1 MPETKTLLG
10 VEVKSADE
18 GKALVKFA
26 AYDEIDHHGDVTL
39 KGAFR
44 DGKSVLVS
52 SYNHASWGGALPV
65 GKGVIRDSADGKSAV
80 AELQFFMNTQAGRET
95 FETVKA
101 TGELQQW
108 SYGFNVEDQEQGE
121 FEGKSVRFLKSLDVY
136 EISPVLVGAGKST
149 ETLAIKGLTPEQIE
163 QMAEWLEEQKANSKP
178 KPKPKPKRDD
188 EDEDEDNPK
197 NSKKPQNNNDEDE
210 EEEDDEKNPRRRK
223 KPGNSGK
230 MRMSDQCLETVMTVK
245 DLADRAE
252 EIVALRKAEGKKGL
266 STETQMLL
274 GLVGDQLERIKA
286 LASGSDASSDED
298 PNTVSVGDALV
309 MRTLKNLS
317 EE

>member
-39 KGAFR
+39 KGAFQS
-44 DGKSVLVS
+44 GKSVLVS

-163 QMAEWLEEQKANSKP
+163 QMAEWLEEQK
-178 KPKPKPKRDD
+178 
-188 EDEDEDNPK
+188 
-197 NSKKPQNNNDEDE
+197 

-230 MRMSDQCLETVMTVK
+230 MRMSDQCLATVMTVK

-286 LASGSDASSDED
+286 LASGSNASSDED